1 LFIILKSRICFVCL
15 CFVFEHF
22 QTQARFD
29 ILHYQTDVRFA
40 SVAELE
46 FTVGKVQSSLPLI
59 SVMHPFIAVLV
70 LLMIVVLNATGVFS
84 IYEAAAIGIIVLLV
98 TDTMSWKDVY
108 TAIPGNLMLMICYSF
123 ALAAAMTKSGLGQL
137 IGQGFAIAFSGN
149 QYIQLFG
156 LYLCTP
162 IVTAITPNS
171 AGFVLFYFN
180 IFFFFFLFSRYYN
193 VSGDAVDVETRGF

>member
-70 LLMIVVLNATGVFS
+70 LLMIGVLNATGVFS
-84 IYEAAAIGIIVLLV
+84 IFEAAAIGIIVLLV

-156 LYLCTP
+156 LYLCTT

-171 AGFVLFYFN
+171 AGFVFFYFN